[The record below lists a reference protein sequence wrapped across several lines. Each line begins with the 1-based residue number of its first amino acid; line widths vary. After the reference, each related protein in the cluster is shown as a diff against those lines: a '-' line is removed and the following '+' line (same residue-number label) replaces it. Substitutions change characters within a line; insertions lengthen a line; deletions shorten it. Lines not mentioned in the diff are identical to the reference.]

1 MQNLVLITGG
11 AKSGKS
17 EFAENL
23 ARASRQATIYLATM
37 PQIAADAE
45 LAEKIKRHKQRR
57 PAEWKTIEVEW
68 ELAKTIEELPQGK
81 AFCLLDCLSLFV
93 SNLLNLAE
101 IGKLAGQGLEEAV
114 LKQCRAVL
122 AQMSRREDIT
132 FLVVTNEV
140 GQGIVP
146 DNALAR
152 KYRDLLGEVN
162 KEFARQA
169 DTVWLCCVGLPIKIK
184 PDRA

>member
-11 AKSGKS
+11 TKSGKS

-23 ARASRQATIYLATM
+23 ARASGQATIYLATM
-37 PQIAADAE
+37 PQIEGDTE

-57 PAEWKTIEVEW
+57 PPDWKTIEVEA
-68 ELAKTIEELPQGK
+68 ELAKILEELPG
-81 AFCLLDCLSLFV
+81 ANVFCLLDCLSLFV
-93 SNLLNLAE
+93 SNLLILPE
-101 IGKLAGQGLEEAV
+101 IGKLAGQELEEAV
-114 LKQCRAVL
+114 LKECRAVL
-122 AQMSRREDIT
+122 TLMLRRAEIT

-152 KYRDLLGEVN
+152 RYRDLLGEVN

-184 PDRA
+184 PGRE